1 MDIGLA
7 TVLALQRAVTI
18 RTGVGVL
25 WVMLVGFGTADGT
38 LPTLGL
44 ATALGTTHFITSC
57 IHKTQGADF
66 SLHVTAV
73 AINEQVDVVL

>member
-1 MDIGLA
+1 MDVGLA

-38 LPTLGL
+38 LPTLSL
-44 ATALGTTHFITSC
+44 ATTLGTIHFHRLL
-57 IHKTQGADF
+57 IHETRGADF
-66 SLHVTAV
+66 LLHLTAI
-73 AINEQVDVVL
+73 AINEQVSVVS

>member
-1 MDIGLA
+1 MDVGLA

-25 WVMLVGFGTADGT
+25 WVVLVGFETADGT

-44 ATALGTTHFITSC
+44 TTALGTTHFITS
-57 IHKTQGADF
+57 
-66 SLHVTAV
+66 
-73 AINEQVDVVL
+73 